1 MPAATSRRKR
11 EGPRSMMASAR
22 LHPGRVLA
30 MLLLISATALAAI
43 APGIRAAE
51 SGNPQVDQAVTWL
64 ATQQIDNGGFA
75 AFGGESDA
83 GTTADVV
90 FALVA
95 AGVDPA
101 TVESA
106 AGNSPLDYLSGVAA
120 DASDN
125 PGLAGK
131 IVLAM
136 IAAGRDP
143 RDVGGLDLVAA
154 IERGVDPETG
164 LYGFGAVNHSFALL
178 ALAASGADVEPDAIE
193 ALENIQ
199 IEDGSWSF
207 TGDTAPGSGDTNT
220 TAVAVQAM
228 VATGGSSDAIA
239 NAIDYILSAQDES
252 GAIAYDFSEAPDLVG
267 DANSTSVAVQAL
279 LAADVDASLQVEVLS
294 TFQSASGAFF
304 WRADFSDDSLL
315 ATAQV
320 IPALMKAPLPIDPL
334 LPGPVEPVDPGA
346 GSALEQALQPAE
358 PIAGCTYF
366 EVTSHNACGSFAE
379 FWTVNGGLAIF
390 GYPLTEEFTDEHG
403 RTVQF
408 FERGRFELHPENA
421 GTPYEVLLGR
431 LGAEQI
437 EHATRP

>member
-1 MPAATSRRKR
+1 
-11 EGPRSMMASAR
+11 MMASVR
-22 LHPGRVLA
+22 LHPGRFLA
-30 MLLLISATALAAI
+30 LLILISAAALAAI

-51 SGNPQVDQAVTWL
+51 TGNQQVDQAVNWL

-75 AFGGESDA
+75 AFGDESDP

-90 FALVA
+90 FALVT

-106 AGNSPLDYLSGVAA
+106 AGNSPLDYLSAAGA
-120 DASDN
+120 DASGN

-136 IAAGRDP
+136 IAAGLDP
-143 RDVGGLDLVAA
+143 RDVDGLDLVAA
-154 IERGVDPETG
+154 IESGVDPDTG

-178 ALAASGADVEPDAIE
+178 ALAASGADVAPDAVE
-193 ALENIQ
+193 ALETIQ
-199 IEDGSWSF
+199 IEDGSWAF
-207 TGDTAPGSGDTNT
+207 TGDTEPGSGDTNT
-220 TAVAVQAM
+220 TAVAVQAL

-239 NAIDYILSAQDES
+239 SGVEYILSAQDET
-252 GAIAYDFSEAPDLVG
+252 GAIAYDITEAPDLVG
-267 DANSTSVAVQAL
+267 DANSTSVAIQAL
-279 LAADVDASLQVEVLS
+279 LAAGVDASLQVEVLS
-294 TFQSASGAFF
+294 TFQNESGAFF
-304 WRADFSDDSLL
+304 WRADFADDSLL

-320 IPALMKAPLPIDPL
+320 IPALMQAPLPIDPL
-334 LPGPVEPVDPGA
+334 LPEPVEPVEPGTG
-346 GSALEQALQPAE
+346 GSLERALQPAE
-358 PIAGCTYF
+358 PVAGCTYF

-390 GYPLTEEFTDEHG
+390 GYPLTEEFTGEDG
-403 RTVQF
+403 RTVQY

-437 EHATRP
+437 EHATQP